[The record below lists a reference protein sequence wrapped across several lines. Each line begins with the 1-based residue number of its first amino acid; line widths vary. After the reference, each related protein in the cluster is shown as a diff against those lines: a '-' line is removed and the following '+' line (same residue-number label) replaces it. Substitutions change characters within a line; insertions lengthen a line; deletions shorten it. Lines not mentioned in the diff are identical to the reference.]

1 MKETLKRRVKA
12 LSLVLLVV
20 LLTVTM
26 LPTTAFAASKKV
38 PSKVSV
44 TKVSASTSSVK
55 VSWKKAKDATSYRI
69 YYRPSTTRKWISLT
83 TVSSKTT
90 SYTHKNSRK
99 YPLKA
104 GKKYYYTVRAYN
116 KYSKKWGQY
125 NTTGKAVVIPSVP
138 GTVKISSV
146 KANGTNKVSIRWNKT
161 SNATSYRIYY
171 RPSTTKKWTAV
182 KTVSSKTT
190 SYTYV
195 SSKLKAGKKYYY
207 TVRAYNQNSKKW
219 GKYDTTGKAVT
230 MQKPVHKHSYTTIS
244 SIRGDC
250 IHRDTVTKQCSCG
263 ATVTE
268 TGSYGNHN
276 WQDQYKDVYHDAVYE
291 NRPVYENKPVYEE
304 RFSCKKCG
312 FNSTDIDTVMNHC
325 MDVCDSTYELRN
337 IQVGTEKIQTGTE
350 SVKVKDAWTERVPN
364 GKKCTIC
371 GTHQ

>member
-12 LSLVLLVV
+12 LSLVFLVV

-69 YYRPSTTRKWISLT
+69 YYRPSTTRKWTSLT

-104 GKKYYYTVRAYN
+104 GQKYYYTVRAYN

-138 GTVKISSV
+138 GMVKISSV
-146 KANGTNKVSIRWNKT
+146 KADGTNKVNIRWNKI

-171 RPSTTKKWTAV
+171 RPSTTRKWTAV

-190 SYTYV
+190 SYTHV

-219 GKYDTTGKAVT
+219 GRYDATGKSVT
-230 MQKPVHKHSYTTIS
+230 MQKPSHKHSWKTEYTT
-244 SIRGDC
+244 
-250 IHRDTVTKQCSCG
+250 VT
-263 ATVTE
+263 
-268 TGSYGNHN
+268 
-276 WQDQYKDVYHDAVYE
+276 HDAVYE
-291 NRPVYENKPVYEE
+291 NQPVYEYRPVYKEEPVYENQPVYKWVAYHEC
-304 RFSCKKCG
+304 RKCG
-312 FNSTDIDTVMNHC
+312 AQFEDSQFEELGEHC
-325 MDVCDSTYELRN
+325 LECDSTYTTKEKQVQTGTQSVQVGTKKVQVGTN
-337 IQVGTEKIQTGTE
+337 KVQVGTEK
-350 SVKVKDAWTERVPN
+350 VKVKDAWTEQVPN
-364 GKKCTIC
+364 GQVCTGCGAKK
-371 GTHQ
+371 

>member
-69 YYRPSTTRKWISLT
+69 YYRPSTTRKWTALT

-90 SYTHKNSRK
+90 SYTHKNSQK

-116 KYSKKWGQY
+116 KYSHKWGQY
-125 NTTGKAVVIPSVP
+125 NTTGKVVTIPSVP

-146 KANGTNKVSIRWNKT
+146 KAYGTNKVNIRWNKT

-171 RPSTTKKWTAV
+171 RPSTTRKWTSV

-190 SYTYV
+190 SYTHV

-219 GKYDTTGKAVT
+219 GRYDATGKSVT
-230 MQKPVHKHSYTTIS
+230 MQMPAHKHNWKTNYQ
-244 SIRGDC
+244 
-250 IHRDTVTKQCSCG
+250 TVT
-263 ATVTE
+263 
-268 TGSYGNHN
+268 
-276 WQDQYKDVYHDAVYE
+276 HDAVYE
-291 NRPVYENKPVYEE
+291 DRPVYEDKPVYAK
-304 RFSCKKCG
+304 RYICNGCG
-312 FNSTDIDTVMNHC
+312 ANFEIIEDIMIHTS
-325 MDVCDSTYELRN
+325 DVCGTGYHRGN
-337 IQVGTEKIQTGTE
+337 VQVDTEKVQTGTE
-350 SVKVKDAWTERVPN
+350 HVKIKDAWTEQVPN
-364 GKKCTIC
+364 GQVCSGCGAKK
-371 GTHQ
+371 Q

>member
-12 LSLVLLVV
+12 LSLVFLVV

-69 YYRPSTTRKWISLT
+69 YYRPSTTRKWTSLT

-104 GKKYYYTVRAYN
+104 GQKYYYTVRAYN

-125 NTTGKAVVIPSVP
+125 NTTGKVVTIPSVP

-146 KANGTNKVSIRWNKT
+146 KAYGTNKVSIRWNKT

-171 RPSTTKKWTAV
+171 RPSTTRKWTAV
-182 KTVSSKTT
+182 KNVSSKTT
-190 SYTYV
+190 SYTHV

-219 GKYDTTGKAVT
+219 GKYDATGKAVT
-230 MQKPVHKHSYTTIS
+230 MQKPVHKHSYKTVS
-244 SIRGDC
+244 STRGDC
-250 IHRDTVTKQCSCG
+250 KRRSTVTKKCSCG
-263 ATVTE
+263 KTITE

-276 WQDQYKDVYHDAVYE
+276 MVHHDAQRHEVTDYDYHAICGGCGADFGSGE
-291 NRPVYENKPVYEE
+291 AGANAALDHTMKDFNDGCVNYSSKRVAVGSHWEE
-304 RFSCKKCG
+304 TSPAY
-312 FNSTDIDTVMNHC
+312 D
-325 MDVCDSTYELRN
+325 E
-337 IQVGTEKIQTGTE
+337 
-350 SVKVKDAWTERVPN
+350 
-364 GKKCTIC
+364 CTIC
-371 GTHQ
+371 GKR

>member
-12 LSLVLLVV
+12 LSLVFLVV

-69 YYRPSTTRKWISLT
+69 YYRPSTTRKWTSLT

-104 GKKYYYTVRAYN
+104 GQKYYYTVRAYN

-138 GTVKISSV
+138 GMVKISSV
-146 KANGTNKVSIRWNKT
+146 KADGTNKVNIRWNKI

-171 RPSTTKKWTAV
+171 RPSTTRKWTAV

-190 SYTYV
+190 SYTHV

-219 GKYDTTGKAVT
+219 GRYDATGKAVT
-230 MQKPVHKHSYTTIS
+230 MQKPVHKHSWKTNYQ
-244 SIRGDC
+244 
-250 IHRDTVTKQCSCG
+250 TVT
-263 ATVTE
+263 
-268 TGSYGNHN
+268 
-276 WQDQYKDVYHDAVYE
+276 HDAVYE
-291 NRPVYENKPVYEE
+291 DRPVYEDHPVYEE

-312 FNSTDIDTVMNHC
+312 FNSTDIDAVMNHC

-350 SVKVKDAWTERVPN
+350 HVKIKDAWTEQVPN
-364 GKKCTIC
+364 GQVCSGCGAKK
-371 GTHQ
+371 Q

>member
-12 LSLVLLVV
+12 LSLVFLVV

-69 YYRPSTTRKWISLT
+69 YYRPSTTRKWTSLT

-104 GKKYYYTVRAYN
+104 GQKYYYTVRAYN

-138 GTVKISSV
+138 GMVKISSV
-146 KANGTNKVSIRWNKT
+146 KADGTNKVNIRWNKT

-171 RPSTTKKWTAV
+171 RPSTTRKWTAV

-190 SYTYV
+190 SYTHV

-219 GKYDTTGKAVT
+219 GRYDATGKSVT
-230 MQKPVHKHSYTTIS
+230 MQKPVHKHSYKTIS

-250 IHRDTVTKQCSCG
+250 MHRGTVTKKCSCG
-263 ATVTE
+263 KIITE
-268 TGSYGNHN
+268 TGSYGSHN
-276 WQDQYKDVYHDAVYE
+276 MVHHPAQGHDVTDYDEHYICNQCGMDFGDDDTAAAKHIIVTQGCQNYSLKQV
-291 NRPVYENKPVYEE
+291 PVGSHWEE
-304 RFSCKKCG
+304 TSPAY
-312 FNSTDIDTVMNHC
+312 D
-325 MDVCDSTYELRN
+325 E
-337 IQVGTEKIQTGTE
+337 
-350 SVKVKDAWTERVPN
+350 
-364 GKKCTIC
+364 CTIC
-371 GTHQ
+371 GKR

>member
-12 LSLVLLVV
+12 LSLVFLVV

-69 YYRPSTTRKWISLT
+69 YYRPSTTRKWTSLT
-83 TVSSKTT
+83 TVSSKNT

-104 GKKYYYTVRAYN
+104 GQKYYYTVRAYN

-146 KANGTNKVSIRWNKT
+146 KAYGTNKVNIRWNKT

-171 RPSTTKKWTAV
+171 RPSTTRKWTSV

-190 SYTYV
+190 SYTHV

-219 GKYDTTGKAVT
+219 GRYDATGKSVT
-230 MQKPVHKHSYTTIS
+230 MQKPSHKHSWKTNYQ
-244 SIRGDC
+244 
-250 IHRDTVTKQCSCG
+250 TVT
-263 ATVTE
+263 
-268 TGSYGNHN
+268 
-276 WQDQYKDVYHDAVYE
+276 HDAVYE
-291 NRPVYENKPVYEE
+291 DRPVYEDHPVYEDRPVYEDKPVYDE
-304 RFSCKKCG
+304 RYICNGCG
-312 FNSTDIDTVMNHC
+312 ASFEDIEDIMIHTS
-325 MDVCDSTYELRN
+325 DVCGTGYRVGNVQVSTEKVQTGTEKV
-337 IQVGTEKIQTGTE
+337 QVGTEKIQTGTE
-350 SVKVKDAWTERVPN
+350 HVKIKDAWTEQVPN
-364 GKKCTIC
+364 GQVCSGCGAKK
-371 GTHQ
+371 Q